1 MERQAKET
9 MVASLTE
16 VFKKAQV
23 GFLVD
28 FRGLTVAQA
37 SDLRRKLRGAKS
49 DMRVVKNNL
58 ARIALKGTAFEQIEN
73 DLVDTRALV
82 FGNDP
87 IGPAKVLTGFLK
99 DNEKLK
105 YITGLLVKGTS
116 GQKVNQ
122 AMAKA
127 LADLP
132 SREQLIGQL
141 LGLMQAPAA
150 QFLRVLNEVPA
161 KFLRTL
167 AAVGE
172 AKAKSAPQ
180 PS

>member
-1 MERQAKET
+1 MDRQTKEAV
-9 MVASLTE
+9 VASMTE
-16 VFKKAQV
+16 VFRKAQV

-37 SDLRRKLRGAKS
+37 TELRRRLRNAKS
-49 DMRVVKNNL
+49 DMRVLKNNL
-58 ARIALKGTAFEQIEN
+58 AKRALKGTAFEQIEG
-73 DLVDTRALV
+73 DIVDTRALV

-87 IGPAKVLTGFLK
+87 VAPAKVISGFLK
-99 DNEKLK
+99 DHEKFK
-105 YITGLLVKGTS
+105 YIIGLLVKGDT
-116 GQKVNQ
+116 GQKVNET
-122 AMAKA
+122 MAKS

-132 SREQLIGQL
+132 SREQLIAQM
-141 LGLMQAPAA
+141 LGLMQAPAG

-172 AKAKSAPQ
+172 AKGAAS
-180 PS
+180 